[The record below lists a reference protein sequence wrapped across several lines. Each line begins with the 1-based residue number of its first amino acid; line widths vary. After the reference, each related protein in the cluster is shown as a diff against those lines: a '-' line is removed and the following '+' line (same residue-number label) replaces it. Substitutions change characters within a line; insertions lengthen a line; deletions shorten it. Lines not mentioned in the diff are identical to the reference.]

1 MLVTM
6 HATIMVFFVIM
17 PLLIGVFGNFLIPL
31 KIGAP
36 DMAFP
41 FFNELSFWLFFL
53 SGVIVLS
60 GFWSEEV
67 TNTWHHFLNYF
78 FNVPMSPPDTGGAAA
93 GGWTSYAP
101 LSSNRCATTPRT
113 KTDSRRGPSV
123 SSSTVWRPSRARST
137 TSRPS

>member
-41 FFNELSFWLFFL
+41 FFNELSFWMFAI

-60 GFWSEEV
+60 GFWSAEV
-67 TNTWHHFLNYF
+67 T
-78 FNVPMSPPDTGGAAA
+78 G
-93 GGWTSYAP
+93 
-101 LSSNRCATTPRT
+101 
-113 KTDSRRGPSV
+113 
-123 SSSTVWRPSRARST
+123 TVGIIG
-137 TSRPS
+137 